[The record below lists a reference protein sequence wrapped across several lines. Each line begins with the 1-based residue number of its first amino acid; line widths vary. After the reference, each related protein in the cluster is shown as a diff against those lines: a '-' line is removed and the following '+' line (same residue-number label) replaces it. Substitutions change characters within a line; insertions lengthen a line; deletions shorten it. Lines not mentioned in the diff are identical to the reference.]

1 MTLNED
7 LGILN
12 PAEAAQNAY
21 DESARPR
28 FQASCLHPWTIA
40 RHSVAMTL
48 GCRLITAVGPFVTD
62 FLADGNY
69 SNIFRDVVIVLWLS
83 SLDEK
88 QVIEADR
95 AEVDKSMGE
104 AYKWAEEQGIEY
116 GSPAYLEGVS
126 LLDKILKQ
134 ILASF
139 FEAEQGGEEVKKKD
153 TKPLGKSKLLM
164 RLQKRAEKRHLL
176 SFIECLWRRPSNGK
190 PFISNTS
197 ENCDFPDDSTIHNAE
212 KKNEF

>member
-7 LGILN
+7 LAILD
-12 PAEAAQNAY
+12 PADAAQNAY

-48 GCRLITAVGPFVTD
+48 GCRLISAVGPFVPE

-69 SNIFRDVVIVLWLS
+69 SNILRDVVIVLWLS

-88 QVIEADR
+88 RIIEVDR
-95 AEVDKSMGE
+95 ADVSESMDK
-104 AYKWAEEQGIEY
+104 AYKWAEERGIEY
-116 GSPAYLEGVS
+116 GSPAYLEGVA
-126 LLDKILKQ
+126 LLDRILKQ

-139 FEAEQGGEEVKKKD
+139 FEVEQTVGELKKKAI
-153 TKPLGKSKLLM
+153 KPLGKSRLLL
-164 RLQKRAEKRHLL
+164 RLQKPAVKPRLL
-176 SFIECLWRRPSNGK
+176 SFIECLWRKLCNGK
-190 PFISNTS
+190 RSTS
-197 ENCDFPDDSTIHNAE
+197 KPSGNYDFRED
-212 KKNEF
+212 